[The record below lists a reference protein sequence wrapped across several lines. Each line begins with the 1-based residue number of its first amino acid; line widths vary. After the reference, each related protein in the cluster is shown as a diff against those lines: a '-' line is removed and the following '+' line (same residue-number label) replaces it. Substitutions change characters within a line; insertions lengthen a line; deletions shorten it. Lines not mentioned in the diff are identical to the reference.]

1 MALADS
7 MNVSMRYDALVAS
20 GEIEGD
26 PDQKRLAR
34 EFDRLLDA
42 VRSKR
47 IAVKSSS
54 LGWLFARKKEKP
66 EAIKGLY
73 IHGAVGR
80 GKTMM
85 MDIFFALVPAK
96 RKRRAHFNDF
106 MADVHERIHAHRQKV
121 RTGEAKDIDP
131 IPPVAAELVAE
142 AWVLCFDEFSVTDI
156 TDAMI
161 LSRLFSELFAKGCV
175 LVATSNVAPDDLYRD
190 GLNRGLF
197 LPFVD
202 ILKQYV
208 QVFNL
213 DARTDYRL
221 EKTARLPVYRAP
233 LTEEAKSDM
242 DRAWREITA
251 GKSVAPAVITV
262 KGHKLEVPRAA
273 AGAAR
278 FTFEELCARP
288 LGASD
293 YIALAERYHTIFID
307 GVPKLAE
314 KSRNEA
320 KRFITLIDTLY
331 DHGIR
336 LFVSAEAEPEQLM
349 QAKKGTEAFEFDRA
363 ASRLFEMQ
371 SRDYLAESKATR
383 RAGAA

>member
-7 MNVSMRYDALVAS
+7 MNVSMRYDALVSS
-20 GEIEGD
+20 GAIEGD
-26 PDQKRLAR
+26 AEQKRLAR
-34 EFDRLLDA
+34 ELDGLLDA
-42 VRSKR
+42 IRSKR

-54 LGWLFARKKEKP
+54 LGWLFARKRERA
-66 EAIKGLY
+66 EIIKGIY
-73 IHGAVGR
+73 VHGAVGR

-85 MDIFFALVPAK
+85 MDIFFDLVPAK

-106 MADVHERIHAHRQKV
+106 MADVHERIHAHRQQVKN
-121 RTGEAKDIDP
+121 GETKDADP
-131 IPPVAAELVAE
+131 IPPVASQLVAE
-142 AWVLCFDEFSVTDI
+142 AWILCFDEFSVTDI

-161 LSRLFSELFAKGCV
+161 LSRLFTELFAKGCV

-202 ILKQYV
+202 LLKAHARI
-208 QVFNL
+208 FNL

-233 LTEEAKSDM
+233 LDEAAKRDM

-251 GKSVAPAVITV
+251 GKAVAPATLVV
-262 KGHKLEVPRAA
+262 KGHEVKIPQAA

-278 FTFEELCARP
+278 FTFEDLCARP

-293 YIALAERYHTIFID
+293 YIALADRYHTIFID
-307 GVPKLAE
+307 GVPKLSE

-336 LFVSAEAEPEQLM
+336 LFVSAEAEPEELM

-371 SRDYLAESKATR
+371 SRDYLAESKAA
-383 RAGAA
+383 RA